1 MLSFTKPI
9 LRNRLGKHPKY
20 IPFGEILVH
29 HLYLY
34 KESVVLAIIRGIMR
48 SGEVLQA
55 KMTHLE

>member
-9 LRNRLGKHPKY
+9 LRNRLKKHPKY

-29 HLYLY
+29 HLYQY
-34 KESVVLAIIRGIMR
+34 KESVALAIIRGIMR

-55 KMTHLE
+55 